1 MEGRGRKKEQKR
13 KQLGLE
19 KKVLLL
25 TWFVMWRVYHG
36 LMSPMICFCL
46 EQSDLRTNLVLQS

>member
-25 TWFVMWRVYHG
+25 TMIYVEK
-36 LMSPMICFCL
+36 LKTLPMNCL
-46 EQSDLRTNLVLQS
+46 NK